1 MPFASFSSQLV
12 IENTTA
18 VHNAFIE
25 EHLPAMNGDVL
36 RVYLYGLHIAG
47 MVTRPDNTL
56 ESIAAILRLTTDEV
70 VDCYKWLQD
79 QGLVE
84 VLNFNPIMVQ
94 YLPVKSGARSLAKYN
109 KDEFRDFNTHMEAV
123 IKGRM
128 ITPGEFTEYY
138 EFIRRHHIEPMALV
152 MCAQHC
158 VSVKEDKASYK
169 YILTVAR
176 QWVYEGIRTVK
187 AVEEKLATE
196 LAMQKILK
204 SKKAP
209 TKNMTLHS
217 FNDAD
222 LEGVVKKIEEVR
234 F

>member
-1 MPFASFSSQLV
+1 MAFASFSSQLV

-18 VHNAFIE
+18 LHNAFIE
-25 EHLPAMNGDVL
+25 EHLPTMPDAAL
-36 RVYLYGLHIAG
+36 KVYLYGLYIAG
-47 MVTRPDNTL
+47 SSTRPDNTL
-56 ESIAAILRLTTDEV
+56 ESIASILRITPAEV
-70 VDCYKWLQD
+70 TECYKWLQE
-79 QGLVE
+79 QSLVE
-84 VLNFNPIMVQ
+84 VLNFTPIQVQ

-109 KDEFRDFNTHMEAV
+109 KDEFHDFNTHMEAV

-128 ITPGEFTEYY
+128 ITPAEFTEYY

-187 AVEEKLATE
+187 AVEEKLAAE
-196 LAMQKILK
+196 IAAQKILK

-209 TKNMTLHS
+209 VNMIRHS
-217 FNDAD
+217 YTDDD
-222 LEGVVKKIEEVR
+222 LKGIVKKAKEIKL
-234 F
+234 